1 MFKSLSCWNQQ
12 TSPLSGFF
20 PFLKQDP
27 DSEKCP
33 RSRAQSEEMKQKS
46 VSFFLFLFCKTE
58 LGACGHGT
66 AQCLHDPLRV
76 SATAAYCGMKTLHS
90 GPRVSLCYP
99 WSIAW
104 GDWMGLC
111 TLRLGSNFHPLT
123 SWPLQ
128 PPPTASPIK
137 TLRCVLTC
145 TLSPLQQADG
155 EEGAEPPRNNSFASR
170 LDKKSE
176 DLWPTASL
184 QFLCIIFPSASLRA
198 ANLLLIMLTK
208 AKNEKSQQKTL
219 WCSGFSCESTQVS
232 RLLSC
237 HENPNH
243 PPQKPMHSESSYV
256 WETF

>member
-1 MFKSLSCWNQQ
+1 
-12 TSPLSGFF
+12 
-20 PFLKQDP
+20 
-27 DSEKCP
+27 
-33 RSRAQSEEMKQKS
+33 
-46 VSFFLFLFCKTE
+46 
-58 LGACGHGT
+58 
-66 AQCLHDPLRV
+66 
-76 SATAAYCGMKTLHS
+76 
-90 GPRVSLCYP
+90 
-99 WSIAW
+99 
-104 GDWMGLC
+104 MGLC

-208 AKNEKSQQKTL
+208 AKNGKKSTKNIVAL
-219 WCSGFSCESTQVS
+219 RFSCESTQVS

>member
-1 MFKSLSCWNQQ
+1 MSAF
-12 TSPLSGFF
+12 SG
-20 PFLKQDP
+20 
-27 DSEKCP
+27 SERGNEIEKCFFF
-33 RSRAQSEEMKQKS
+33 
-46 VSFFLFLFCKTE
+46 SFFFCKTE

-66 AQCLHDPLRV
+66 AQCLHDPIRV

-184 QFLCIIFPSASLRA
+184 QFLCIIF
-198 ANLLLIMLTK
+198 LLLRSVRQIFCWSCWPKLKT
-208 AKNEKSQQKTL
+208 EKVNKKH
-219 WCSGFSCESTQVS
+219 CDAQVFL
-232 RLLSC
+232 RVNAGVQITLLSWKSK
-237 HENPNH
+237 
-243 PPQKPMHSESSYV
+243 PPTT
-256 WETF
+256 ETNAQRVELRLGNVLIMNFVCVCNLRKYKQWLHT